1 LAVTK
6 PEIVICSFYTPDEY
20 YGNHAKQLREQLDEL
35 GLEHELLEVQKN
47 PGEDWADVTRKKIGF
62 IKQVCDRNP
71 TKMVFW
77 IDVDCR
83 ISHLPD
89 YIANSSADLIGFQ
102 RSFGS
107 PMQIGYHNRT
117 RFWEPSFWGV
127 NSTKQ
132 GRKLINDA
140 FALEQR
146 AEIKA
151 TDDYFLEE
159 AWRANARLITFQ
171 MIPTTA
177 IMRERAVTEPGQHP
191 GFFSF
196 GSSGN
201 VADFKDKVVQHGQ
214 GAKKIGL
221 RRQVLRRAKRIE
233 AALPDSIKNPLR
245 SLADRAGVTGLLTQ
259 GRATHIDPAR
269 ANSLGEILNAGMNGR
284 TDDLVRATSE
294 FEKKFLASYQD
305 QTTIDVAGSF
315 LHYSAKPGP
324 KTIPLIWWAK
334 PFPGNFGDWLSPLM
348 ISNFTDNKISFQAP
362 TKPISQKHLVS
373 IGSIG
378 RFIKP
383 SSIVVGTGISSEDIL
398 LSKKADYVSVRGPL
412 TAAVLAKSG
421 GPKIESFGDPGL
433 ALSEVIPAKR
443 GKTNGKVAF
452 IRHFSH
458 LAIPV
463 RLPENFEELSVLMSH
478 PDQIAS
484 FVKNLI
490 GYDRV
495 VTSAMHVMIVCQ
507 SYGIPCALVTFAGF
521 EENVHGTGIKYQ
533 DYAQGAEVEIM
544 NPQVIPLDL
553 NKIDLDNLT
562 RDIQVSN
569 AKKLE
574 VVQAIKAGLERFD
587 S

>member
-1 LAVTK
+1 MAVTK

-62 IKQVCDRNP
+62 IKEVCDRNP

-107 PMQIGYHNRT
+107 PVQIGYHNRT

-127 NSTKQ
+127 NATKQ

-221 RRQVLRRAKRIE
+221 RRQVLRRAKKLE

-284 TDDLVRATSE
+284 TDDLVRATSD

-305 QTTIDVAGSF
+305 QATIDVAGSF

-383 SSIVVGTGISSEDIL
+383 NSIVVGTGISSEDIL

-421 GPKIESFGDPGL
+421 GPKS
-433 ALSEVIPAKR
+433 
-443 GKTNGKVAF
+443 
-452 IRHFSH
+452 
-458 LAIPV
+458 
-463 RLPENFEELSVLMSH
+463 
-478 PDQIAS
+478 
-484 FVKNLI
+484 
-490 GYDRV
+490 RV
-495 VTSAMHVMIVCQ
+495 
-507 SYGIPCALVTFAGF
+507 LVTR
-521 EENVHGTGIKYQ
+521 VLH
-533 DYAQGAEVEIM
+533 
-544 NPQVIPLDL
+544 
-553 NKIDLDNLT
+553 
-562 RDIQVSN
+562 
-569 AKKLE
+569 
-574 VVQAIKAGLERFD
+574 
-587 S
+587 